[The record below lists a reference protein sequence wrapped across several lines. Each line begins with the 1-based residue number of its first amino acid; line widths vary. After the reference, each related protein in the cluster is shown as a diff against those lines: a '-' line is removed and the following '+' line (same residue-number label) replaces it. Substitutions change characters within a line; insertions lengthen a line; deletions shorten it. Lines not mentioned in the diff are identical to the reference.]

1 MSPLRFT
8 LRLHTGTVLRGVQ
21 IHGSGGPVAGPG
33 GERRVRLAIERANKG
48 LPFGAACSMVEP
60 MRGHCRVEPT
70 EEGIATEWIDLRGA
84 AFVSVEEPGQ

>member
-1 MSPLRFT
+1 MSALRFT

-21 IHGSGGPVAGPG
+21 IHGHGGVIAGTD

-48 LPFGAACSMVEP
+48 LPFAGTCSMFEP

-70 EEGIATEWIDLRGA
+70 EEGVATEWIDLRGA
-84 AFVSVEEPGQ
+84 AFVGVEVLP